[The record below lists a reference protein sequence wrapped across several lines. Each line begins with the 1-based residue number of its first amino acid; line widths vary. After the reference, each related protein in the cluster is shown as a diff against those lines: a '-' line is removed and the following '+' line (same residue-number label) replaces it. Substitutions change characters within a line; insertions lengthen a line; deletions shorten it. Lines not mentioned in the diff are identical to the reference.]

1 MHTFPVALFLG
12 FRCENATHK
21 SLNSRSISMVAC
33 TVFAMVSLQRICPNL
48 SSEWSFDEQKG
59 SNGHSNKIGRALERR
74 GIALGRVDPGAVGCS
89 KRLLREV
96 NMSLYYL
103 FAYCAGVS
111 HSLRVW
117 RSSQGSG
124 STNEMGQLPSHH
136 FRRKSS
142 LAVMQ
147 PSS

>member
-1 MHTFPVALFLG
+1 
-12 FRCENATHK
+12 
-21 SLNSRSISMVAC
+21 MVAC
-33 TVFAMVSLQRICPNL
+33 TVFAMVSLQCICPNL

-96 NMSLYYL
+96 NMSLFYL
-103 FAYCAGVS
+103 FAYSAGVS

-117 RSSQGSG
+117 RPSQGSG